1 MINESTETKAIII
14 AMLEPLVKAT
24 SAGQNVE
31 VLCYEG
37 DSVKIVYVNGFTARI
52 PIIGDS
58 GIQIIVDVCR
68 ALQ

>member
-1 MINESTETKAIII
+1 MIEENKGLIL

-31 VLCYEG
+31 ALLLEG
-37 DSVKIVYVNGFTARI
+37 DSVKFVYANGFTAKI
-52 PIIGDS
+52 PISGDS
-58 GIQIIVDVCR
+58 GIQIIIDVCR